1 MINLL
6 RKDTGARSYRL
17 LTILILIEDLL
28 VHQDDYLQVAE
39 IIFLL
44 LAICNAFRINTVT
57 NVAKLCMNVVA
68 RKEVEFDPLV

>member
-39 IIFLL
+39 ILFLL
-44 LAICNAFRINTVT
+44 FAISNAFRINTVT